1 MKHTD
6 TIYTTF
12 LGGTI
17 SSAAYLFGGLDHLL
31 LSFAILLVC
40 DFILGVLAGAG
51 ELGISSKRAYK
62 GLAKK
67 AGMAIMIIVANVADN
82 VTGNGGHFLRNAMI
96 MFLIAT
102 EGISIVENLGR
113 LGITVPD
120 FLKNTFEQF
129 KDKGEGK

>member
-1 MKHTD
+1 MKHTTD
-6 TIYTTF
+6 TLYTTF
-12 LGGTI
+12 WGGTI

-31 LSFAILLVC
+31 LSFVILLVC
-40 DFILGVLAGAG
+40 DFILGVLAGSQST
-51 ELGISSKRAYK
+51 GISSKRAYK

-67 AGMAIMIIVANVADN
+67 AGMVIMIIVANTADI
-82 VTGNGGHFLRNAMI
+82 VTSNDGHFLRNAMI

-102 EGISIVENLGR
+102 EGISIIENLGR

-129 KDKGEGK
+129 KDKGDK